1 MKGSDLKRSP
11 ENANESEKSVESY
24 RTGGTHRNQRKSR
37 THKYAN
43 RAKIAR
49 HRRDTT
55 QLEHTRGN
63 SGKREDNKS
72 STGYAQNRASQDSR
86 HACAANVFQLHRGG
100 ADGGARRI
108 APSLSANRKVCSAHR
123 ERKEY
128 IRSALPKPSAEN
140 ATGSEKKARSGNKKN
155 AFSSGCALV
164 FRLRLFRHPRPP
176 GGTGGA
182 QVRLQ
187 LRCAGHDLVACVR
200 FAGGPRSAAHAPAD
214 AFVHAPRNQVL
225 SFLPP
230 AHSREPPPE
239 GRTLPADRPSA
250 GRSRAGP
257 GWSAAVSGHIARSSR
272 RGAKHGPRPDG
283 NHLLPDVLGM
293 S

>member
-1 MKGSDLKRSP
+1 M
-11 ENANESEKSVESY
+11 ESY
-24 RTGGTHRNQRKSR
+24 STGGTHRNQRKSR
-37 THKYAN
+37 TQKYAN

-49 HRRDTT
+49 HRRDAT
-55 QLEHTRGN
+55 QLKHTRRI

-86 HACAANVFQLHRGG
+86 HACAANLFQLHRGG

-140 ATGSEKKARSGNKKN
+140 ATGSETQI

-187 LRCAGHDLVACVR
+187 LRCAGHDLAAFVR

-214 AFVHAPRNQVL
+214 AFAHAPRKHVFVIPPSGSL
-225 SFLPP
+225 SRTPAGRPNPAGGPSKRRSVKSWPWMVRGCFGTSCAKFEAGGKAWTAAGWQPP
-230 AHSREPPPE
+230 A
-239 GRTLPADRPSA
+239 A
-250 GRSRAGP
+250 
-257 GWSAAVSGHIARSSR
+257 
-272 RGAKHGPRPDG
+272 
-283 NHLLPDVLGM
+283 
-293 S
+293 